1 MQLVWSTDEYK
12 LGGLP
17 IVGFPL
23 HLHLDG
29 TINFAFHSFLVD
41 QLLQRGSAP
50 SKATWKFY
58 GYAIHGF
65 LSFLEISNRCWNE
78 QSIQGQPSVVAGYR
92 IWMLNNSKGRGTING
107 RLDVLTRFYLF
118 AQKHG
123 YVTELPFG
131 LITRPPSHHYDS
143 GTHSKRSPGAAFD
156 APDIKLKTV
165 RRTIKVL
172 SAAQASAFLGGFSN
186 ATHKLMARLQL
197 ATGIRVEELVS
208 FPLRYVVDPRAYPSV
223 TSFFSVRLDCKDMR
237 TKGSVS
243 RTIHV
248 PRDLMAMLWGHM
260 SVERSSRARYSHGD
274 QKQLFLTEEGR
285 EYKTRSVWK
294 IYQLSTAP
302 GTRVNPHMLRHTY
315 ATHTLRALANVM
327 NIGNALFYVR
337 NRLGHASIKTT
348 EMYLHYID
356 DAVVSVMDKYQSEL
370 TAIVTFEEKN

>member
-17 IVGFPL
+17 IAGFPL

-58 GYAIHGF
+58 GYAIYGF
-65 LSFLEISNRCWNE
+65 LSFLEMSNRCWNE
-78 QSIQGQPSVVAGYR
+78 QSIPGNPSVVAAYR

-118 AQKHG
+118 AQRHG
-123 YVTELPFG
+123 YLRELPFG
-131 LITRPPSHHYDS
+131 LITRNPLHHYDS
-143 GTHSKRSPGAAFD
+143 GTHSKRLPR
-156 APDIKLKTV
+156 APLESADVKLKTI

-172 SAAQASAFLGGFSN
+172 SAAQASAFLDGFSN
-186 ATHKLMARLQL
+186 NTHKLMARLQL
-197 ATGIRVEELVS
+197 ATGIRVDELVS
-208 FPLRYVVDPRAYPSV
+208 FPLRYVVDPRAHPSV

-248 PRDLMAMLWGHM
+248 PRDLMAMLWAYI
-260 SVERSSRARYSHGD
+260 SVARASRARYSDGD
-274 QKQLFLTEEGR
+274 HKQLFLTEEGR

-294 IYQLSTAP
+294 IYHLSTALA
-302 GTRVNPHMLRHTY
+302 TRVNPHMLRHTY
-315 ATHTLRALANVM
+315 ATHTLRALAKVM

-337 NRLGHASIKTT
+337 NRLGHASIKAT

-370 TAIVTFEEKN
+370 TDIVNFEKSN